1 MGRKESNQTNRRQQ
15 NCEKIPS
22 MQELRY
28 NFLILDINE
37 CEEDKTLCT
46 GERQHCENNDGS
58 YECICETGY
67 VLDVEN
73 NCIPKPKGKVF
84 EYFLILS
91 FVLLNPDICLLV
103 FIGAVCPSPLV

>member
-1 MGRKESNQTNRRQQ
+1 M
-15 NCEKIPS
+15 
-22 MQELRY
+22 
-28 NFLILDINE
+28 FVILDINE

-73 NCIPKPKGKVF
+73 NCIPKPKGK
-84 EYFLILS
+84 
-91 FVLLNPDICLLV
+91 LLPEQLV
-103 FIGAVCPSPLV
+103 QIENIFT

>member
-1 MGRKESNQTNRRQQ
+1 M
-15 NCEKIPS
+15 
-22 MQELRY
+22 
-28 NFLILDINE
+28 FVILDINE

-73 NCIPKPKGKVF
+73 NCIPKPKGKF
-84 EYFLILS
+84 FK
-91 FVLLNPDICLLV
+91 
-103 FIGAVCPSPLV
+103 